1 MEQDLF
7 FAEEQIHVLVG
18 DVAELA
24 ANSYTAVAERLAF
37 VVAVAVEGD
46 YLAGIASVAD
56 TTALVAAGT
65 VASLVSDVE
74 RTRTALALA
83 LVLDAEK
90 VEIGAEAVHFD
101 LAVDEEEEGQLLPA
115 WQYLHLLEQGS
126 CTFYI

>member
-1 MEQDLF
+1 MN
-7 FAEEQIHVLVG
+7 
-18 DVAELA
+18 VAELA

-74 RTRTALALA
+74 RTRTALAL
-83 LVLDAEK
+83 VLDAEK